1 MTWYH
6 PKYYAA
12 LRAERR
18 KLQAEVDKRA
28 QPEVASTKPQA
39 ASDKRLSLQAP
50 SDSKNFSKSSSDKQ
64 QAS

>member
-1 MTWYH
+1 MFRHT
-6 PKYYAA
+6 KYYAE
-12 LRAERR
+12 LRAKRR

-28 QPEVASTKPQA
+28 QLEVASGKPQA
-39 ASDKRLSLQAP
+39 ASDKRLSHQAP